1 MENISSVVCKLE
13 SEIKLPYCVKRLLT
27 KISFLSLVNTPNPS
41 REVCRC
47 VISFSRSIYNASLV
61 SRKTFIYLYN
71 VLGYFAK
78 FIMWESRLYIGFHR
92 FVFIGAFGKFSQ
104 MVDCRTQFGCKLIE
118 NEYQQ

>member
-61 SRKTFIYLYN
+61 SRK
-71 VLGYFAK
+71 
-78 FIMWESRLYIGFHR
+78 RLYIC
-92 FVFIGAFGKFSQ
+92 IMCWDISPSSLCGKA
-104 MVDCRTQFGCKLIE
+104 DCISVSTGSFLSARLANSRRWLIAVPSLDV
-118 NEYQQ
+118 NL